1 MFPKMIDYK
10 TLGHPHSWRKIDYRN
25 MSTHICENLPFLS
38 VFHFQGWL
46 FQLSFTT
53 FLGRLLTHHCVN
65 VTWVT
70 RVPRASEALS
80 SCPSVHRG
88 EFNTQR
94 WLVGWYHVMSRGI
107 NEPISFVLW
116 FQDGSLRDNS
126 KVPKGRVS
134 QLQRCCVSDRDF
146 QVSVCVSYVFPV
158 SSYSKSCWKRYVLLL
173 CEKWFSN

>member
-10 TLGHPHSWRKIDYRN
+10 TLGLTHPNSSRKIDYRN
-25 MSTHICENLPFLS
+25 IAAHICENLPFLS

-53 FLGRLLTHHCVN
+53 FLRQLLTHYCVN
-65 VTWVT
+65 VTRVT

-94 WLVGWYHVMSRGI
+94 WLVSWYHVMPRGI
-107 NEPISFVLW
+107 NEPINFVHWL
-116 FQDGSLRDNS
+116 QDGSLRD
-126 KVPKGRVS
+126 KGVAIWPPPH
-134 QLQRCCVSDRDF
+134 QHGTDRLR
-146 QVSVCVSYVFPV
+146 SGRNHVCIRTGGAAS
-158 SSYSKSCWKRYVLLL
+158 
-173 CEKWFSN
+173 